1 MKPTDRLQV
10 KVHLANTGKFDGE
23 ETVQLYIRD
32 MYATVAQPVKK
43 LKAFQKV
50 FLKAGEAKDVT
61 FTLSVEDLKFYN
73 TDLKWIYEPG
83 DFKVFVGG
91 NSRDLQEGA
100 FVLTK

>member
-1 MKPTDRLQV
+1 L
-10 KVHLANTGKFDGE
+10 L
-23 ETVQLYIRD
+23 
-32 MYATVAQPVKK
+32 KK

-73 TDLKWIYEPG
+73 RDLKWIYEPG

-91 NSRDLQEGA
+91 NSRDVQEGA
-100 FVLTK
+100 FMLAK